1 MNIPQAL
8 WDCFIIVLDIKR
20 LKTHNNVS
28 ITVSICCYDKHHG
41 SVMVS
46 SEWASALQWF
56 CGFTFCF
63 LPINDNNYYN
73 SGLSQ
78 NPVEGKSIYI
88 YIYIYMYIFKY
99 SAGLPLWLSW

>member
-56 CGFTFCF
+56 YGFTFCF

-88 YIYIYMYIFKY
+88 YIYIYVYF
-99 SAGLPLWLSW
+99 